1 MDKIEQ
7 NPRSDTGNAI
17 SGSGSY
23 GGQDGS
29 KTKSGVRG
37 VYYYT
42 TGAGKEDYNVG
53 MKKNNKID
61 IFEGVSVY
69 GMGERKK
76 NKKLVN

>member
-1 MDKIEQ
+1 MDKNEQ
-7 NPRSDTGNAI
+7 NPRSDAGNAI
-17 SGSGSY
+17 SGYGSY

-42 TGAGKEDYNVG
+42 SGTGKEDYNVG
-53 MKKNNKID
+53 MKKDKKID

-69 GMGERKK
+69 GMGERKS